1 MKKHWYTNDIEEAM
15 FLEDQE
21 PDGWHRGRIKMSDE
35 QRSKLSKARIGKPA
49 WNKGI
54 PITEEA
60 RQKLSKSK
68 QGKKQSLETRQKRS
82 KALKGI
88 SRSLDTRQK
97 MAKAKLGHIV
107 SEETKEK
114 IRQTKAKNKKP
125 SKFKGIPRTI
135 EVKAKISQ
143 TVTNAYKEN
152 GAAIIKAS
160 NETKRKNNSYS
171 KSKDSED
178 VLNKFLIETFGKD
191 AFIRQYRDDKRYP
204 FNCDFYIPKLDLF
217 IELNHYWSHGYHRFD
232 INNKEDIKKL
242 NCWQEKAKTSKH
254 YEDAIE
260 VWTIRDP
267 KKFEFAEANR
277 LNYLVSYNQQDLEK
291 IQKYLKELGSSIV

>member
-15 FLEDQE
+15 FLEGQE

-68 QGKKQSLETRQKRS
+68 QGKKQSLETRQKHS

-88 SRSLDTRQK
+88 VRSLDTRQK
-97 MAKAKLGHIV
+97 IANAKLGHIV

-114 IRQTKAKNKKP
+114 IRQTKAK
-125 SKFKGIPRTI
+125 
-135 EVKAKISQ
+135 ISQ
-143 TVTNAYKEN
+143 TVTNTYKEN
-152 GAAIIKAS
+152 GTAIIKAC

-178 VLNKFLIETFGKD
+178 ILNKFLIETFGKD

-232 INNKEDIKKL
+232 INNQEDIKKL
-242 NCWQEKAKTSKH
+242 KHWQEKAKTSHH

-260 VWTIRDP
+260 VWTVRDP
-267 KKFEFAEANR
+267 KKFEFAEANK

-291 IQKYLKELGSSIV
+291 IQKYLKELRSSIV

>member
-15 FLEDQE
+15 FFEGQE
-21 PDGWHRGRIKMSDE
+21 PEGWHSGRLKVSE
-35 QRSKLSKARIGKPA
+35 EVRAKLSKSCLGRKA
-49 WNKGI
+49 WNKGLAT
-54 PITEEA
+54 PENVK
-60 RQKLSKSK
+60 QKQSKVK
-68 QGKKQSLETRQKRS
+68 LGKKQSLETRQKLS

-88 SRSLDTRQK
+88 SRSIDTRQK

-114 IRQTKAKNKKP
+114 IKQTKAKNKRP

-160 NETKRKNNSYS
+160 NETKRKNNSFS
-171 KSKDSED
+171 KSKDSEE
-178 VLNKFLIETFGKD
+178 VLNKFLIEAFGKD

-232 INNKEDIKKL
+232 INNPEDIKKL
-242 NCWQEKAKTSKH
+242 NQWQEKAKTSHH

-267 KKFEFAEANR
+267 KKFEFAEANN

-291 IQKYLKELGSSIV
+291 IQKYLKEIRSFIV